1 MFCQILTLEGRIAEA
16 GTYAAHAFVGQS
28 PMDSL
33 ALVHDGRCTTTEG
46 ISV

>member
-1 MFCQILTLEGRIAEA
+1 MFCQVLTLEGRIAEA
-16 GTYAAHAFVGQS
+16 ETYAAHAFVCQS
-28 PMDSL
+28 SMDSF